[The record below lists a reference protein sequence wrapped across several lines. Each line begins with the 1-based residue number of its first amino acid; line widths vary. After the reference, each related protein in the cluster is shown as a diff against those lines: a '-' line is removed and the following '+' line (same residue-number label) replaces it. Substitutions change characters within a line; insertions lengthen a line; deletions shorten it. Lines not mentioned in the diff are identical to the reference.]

1 MELHHS
7 GDEAVPGPG
16 NGLNVVGCGGVVS
29 EVAPELLYGS
39 IDAAHYVYVLAFF
52 PETCGD
58 LIASNQFAGAGDEQ
72 KQQTEA

>member
-1 MELHHS
+1 
-7 GDEAVPGPG
+7 
-16 NGLNVVGCGGVVS
+16 
-29 EVAPELLYGS
+29 VAPELLYGS